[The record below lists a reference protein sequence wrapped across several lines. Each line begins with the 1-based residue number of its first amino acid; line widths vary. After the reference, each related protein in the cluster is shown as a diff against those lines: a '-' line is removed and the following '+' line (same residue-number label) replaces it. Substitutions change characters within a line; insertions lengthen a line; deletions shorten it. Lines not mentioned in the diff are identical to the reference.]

1 MINNK
6 RVSIKVD
13 SIIDIYILRNRDK
26 ERFIWDDYDDME
38 TVFEYYIGME
48 SIGDILNDNQKDS
61 IIERLNE
68 MKLSII
74 K

>member
-6 RVSIKVD
+6 RVSIKID

-68 MKLSII
+68 MKLSTI

>member
-26 ERFIWDDYDDME
+26 ERFIWDDYDNME

-48 SIGDILNDNQKDS
+48 SIGDILNNNQKDS